1 MERERNDWK
10 SRYVDAVER
19 LEGKLHCADDCKCS
33 GRREVNQLRAI
44 LLPENAESSHPE
56 TKP

>member
-44 LLPENAESSHPE
+44 LLPENA
-56 TKP
+56 